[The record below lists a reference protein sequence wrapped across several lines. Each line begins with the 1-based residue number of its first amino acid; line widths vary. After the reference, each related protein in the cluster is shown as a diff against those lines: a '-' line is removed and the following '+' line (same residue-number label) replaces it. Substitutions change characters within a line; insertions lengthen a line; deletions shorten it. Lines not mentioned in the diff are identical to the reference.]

1 MSNVA
6 DILNDDDFF
15 AETSK
20 GSEISTKTPKPQWTP
35 FADGEY
41 FGHIVDVEKRTVDTH
56 GGKHKALVFNFMVR
70 VADENSTKEYVYPWG
85 NTTYTASGSEYVG
98 KNIKAIGVFKF
109 LNPNTKEGETF
120 EAYPDG
126 NKRYVLFCENI
137 GVELPTSTREIDG
150 EKVTVKALPTLTEK
164 DITGT
169 PVIAVV
175 GEGKKYTN
183 RNGKEVTPK
192 EVKFVKTWKDGKK
205 LEIADEADI
214 PF

>member
-15 AETSK
+15 AETEKST
-20 GSEISTKTPKPQWTP
+20 STKETTPKPQWTP

-41 FGHIVDVEKRTVDTH
+41 FGHLVDVEKRTVDTH
-56 GGKHKALVFNFMVR
+56 GGKHKALVYNFMVK
-70 VADENSTKEYVYPWG
+70 VANENSTNEYIYPWG

-109 LNPNTKEGETF
+109 LNPNTKEGDTF
-120 EAYPDG
+120 SPNPDG

-137 GVELPTSTREIDG
+137 GVELPTSKREING
-150 EKVTVKALPTLTEK
+150 EEVTVKALPTLTEK
-164 DITGT
+164 DITGA

-175 GEGKKYTN
+175 GEGRKYTN

-192 EVKFVKTWKDGKK
+192 EVKFVKAWKEGKK
-205 LEIADEADI
+205 LETVDEADI

>member
-1 MSNVA
+1 MSNVS
-6 DILNDDDFF
+6 DIFNDDDFF
-15 AETSK
+15 AETNNKS
-20 GSEISTKTPKPQWTP
+20 SSSTEKTPKPKWTP

-41 FGHIVDVEKRTVDTH
+41 LVHITEVTQREVDTH

-98 KNIKAIGVFKF
+98 KSIKAYGIFKY
-109 LNPNTKEGETF
+109 LVPKEGDSF
-120 EAYPDG
+120 ESNPDG
-126 NKRYVLFCENI
+126 NKSYAIFCETI
-137 GVELPTSTREIDG
+137 GIELPTSIKEVNG
-150 EKVTVKALPTLTEK
+150 EKLTVKSLPTLKPE
-164 DITGT
+164 DMEGV

-175 GEGKKYTN
+175 GEGRKYTN

-192 EVKFVKTWKDGKK
+192 IVKFVKEWKGGKK
-205 LEIADEADI
+205 LEIVDEANI